1 MDLTRAAAEVLE
13 PLGYEVLEVT
23 VSAPGRSRQVLLR
36 FDRLDEE
43 VVTVDD
49 VTRATEVF
57 SLELDRLDPFE
68 SPYRLDVSSP
78 GPQRPLFTRRHFER
92 FHDLLVKFRSA
103 GEAFKGRVLRTTSTR
118 SDGATD
124 DGNDEQSA
132 AVSVTF
138 LIDGEERTFRLNDLE
153 QARLAEW
160 PDTPR

>member
-23 VSAPGRSRQVLLR
+23 VSAPGRTRQVLLR
-36 FDRLDEE
+36 IDRLDEQ

-49 VTRATEVF
+49 VTGATEVF

-68 SPYRLDVSSP
+68 SAYRLDVSSP
-78 GPQRPLFTRRHFER
+78 GPQRPLFTKRHFDR
-92 FHDLLVKFRSA
+92 FHDLMVKFRVA
-103 GEAFKGRVLRTTSTR
+103 GESYKGRVLRTS
-118 SDGATD
+118 SGPA
-124 DGNDEQSA
+124 GSA
-132 AVSVTF
+132 NAAGEETGDVNVTF
-138 LIDGEERTFRLNDLE
+138 DIAGEERIFRLNELE

>member
-23 VSAPGRSRQVLLR
+23 VSAPGRTRQVLLR
-36 FDRLDEE
+36 FDRLDEQ

-68 SPYRLDVSSP
+68 SAYRLDVSSP

-92 FHDLLVKFRSA
+92 FHDLAVKFRVG
-103 GEAFKGRVLRTTSTR
+103 GEPFKGRVLGV
-118 SDGATD
+118 SDPAD
-124 DGNDEQSA
+124 SESA
-132 AVSVTF
+132 DASVTF
-138 LIDGEERTFRLNDLE
+138 DIGGEQRTFRLNELE